1 MSVIL
6 NSPNVVI
13 GHMSGGTININ
24 NCATAEQQAKKDRP
38 ECEDIE
44 PVQEQADEPDCFPL
58 LTEQCRKEGKVHA
71 VENELRTA
79 CQGTAIGLWRAIR
92 ANEALGYIAARHL
105 DSRDVYNA
113 FSRYFGELPY
123 KERNFRKARNER

>member
-44 PVQEQADEPDCFPL
+44 PVQEQ
-58 LTEQCRKEGKVHA
+58 Q
-71 VENELRTA
+71 
-79 CQGTAIGLWRAIR
+79 
-92 ANEALGYIAARHL
+92 
-105 DSRDVYNA
+105 
-113 FSRYFGELPY
+113 
-123 KERNFRKARNER
+123 ERNCPFVVAEKLRELNLYTYEEFVHMYRRAAETDAKTLAEFLNKYRQLGVLDFKNYEKKEILETLQEYFPTMKKYSYSNFIYYF

>member
-24 NCATAEQQAKKDRP
+24 NSATAEQQAKKERP

-44 PVQEQADEPDCFPL
+44 PVEEEKDCFPL

-79 CQGTAIGLWRAIR
+79 CKGTAIGLWRAIR
-92 ANEALGYIAARHL
+92 ANEALGYIAAKHL

-113 FSRYFGELPY
+113 FSAYFGDLPY